1 MELPIHSSVNNRKE
15 VSSIKVAD
23 SIFGSEF
30 KEGLVH
36 QVITAYLAGGRAGT
50 KAQKTRREVSGG
62 GIKPWRQ
69 KGTGRARVGSIRSP
83 LWRTGGVTFAAKPR
97 DFSQKVNRKMYRL
110 AMASIFSELI
120 RQKRLT
126 VVDVLK
132 LNEPKTRELKELL
145 KKFNIKNTLIIID
158 GDNRDVNLA
167 SRNIVGVSVYNVFHI
182 DPVNLVAAE
191 NVLITVDAIKKL
203 GERFSWAKKD
213 C

>member
-1 MELPIHSSVNNRKE
+1 MELPVHSVDTKVRSKVD
-15 VSSIKVAD
+15 VSD
-23 SIFGSEF
+23 STFGAQF

-50 KAQKTRREVSGG
+50 KAQKTRREVNGG
-62 GIKPWRQ
+62 GVKPWRQ

-97 DFSQKVNRKMYRL
+97 DFSQKVNRKMYRS
-110 AMASIFSELI
+110 AMVCILSELV

-126 VVDVLK
+126 VIDALK

-145 KKFNIKNTLIIID
+145 KRFDVKNTLIIIN
-158 GDNRDVNLA
+158 GDNRNVNLA
-167 SRNIVGVSVYNVFHI
+167 SRNMVGVSVYDVLRVN
-182 DPVNLVAAE
+182 PVSLVAAK
-191 NVLITVDAIKKL
+191 NVFITVDGMKKL
-203 GERFSWAKKD
+203 EERLSWVKKD

>member
-1 MELPIHSSVNNRKE
+1 MELSVVNLVHSDGISKVN
-15 VSSIKVAD
+15 VAD
-23 SIFGSEF
+23 NTFSSQF

-62 GIKPWRQ
+62 GTKPWRQ

-83 LWRTGGVTFAAKPR
+83 LWRTGGVAFAAKPR
-97 DFSQKVNRKMYRL
+97 NFSQKVNRKMYRS
-110 AMASIFSELI
+110 AMTSILSELV

-126 VVDVLK
+126 VVDTLK

-145 KKFNIKNTLIIID
+145 KQFNIENMLIIIN
-158 GDNRDVNLA
+158 GDDRNVNLA
-167 SRNIVGVSVYNVFHI
+167 SRNMVGVSVYDALHV
-182 DPVNLVAAE
+182 DPISLMVAE
-191 NVLITVDAIKKL
+191 NVLITVDGMKKL
-203 GERFSWAKKD
+203 EERLSWVKKD